1 MANINEYFYVSLVVR
16 KMRLFVGS
24 PNFQRNNFISVL
36 SCSCFLANHQFF
48 VYLLWNNLSLKLL
61 LIFYRSLYNVKVILD
76 GQCSLWCP

>member
-24 PNFQRNNFISVL
+24 PNFQLNNFIFAF

-48 VYLLWNNLSLKLL
+48 VYLLRNKLSLKLL